1 MKIGVAKEIKE
12 FENRV
17 ALTPNNAK
25 ILVDDGHEVVFETG
39 AGEGSNFP
47 DSEYEEAGVTIVD
60 DPVKVWESE
69 MVMKVKEP
77 LKSEYK
83 YFHDGLILFTYLHLA
98 PELELTKELMDSNVT
113 AVAYETMEEDGS
125 LPLLTPMSEV
135 AGRSAVQLGAQFLEK
150 TYGGKGILLGSV
162 PGVDRGNVT
171 IIGGGVVGLNSA
183 KIANGLGA
191 NVTIL
196 DVDPGRLA
204 ELEDIF
210 NGNVQTLMSN
220 SENIAAS
227 VKEAD
232 LVIAGVLIAG
242 AKAPVLVT
250 EEMVKTM
257 TPGSV
262 IVDIAIDQGGNVET
276 STHSTTHNDP
286 VYEKHGVLHYA
297 VANVPGAVPRT
308 STKALTNVTVKYARQ
323 IAEKGFQQSALD
335 NHTILT
341 GANTYK
347 GKLTNKAVAE
357 SQNREYTDVNTLLN

>member
-12 FENRV
+12 LENRV
-17 ALTPNNAK
+17 ALTPSNVK
-25 ILVDDGHEVVFETG
+25 ILVDDGHDIVIEKS

-47 DSEYEEAGVTIVD
+47 DSEYEEAGATIVS
-60 DPVKVWESE
+60 DPAKVWKSE

-77 LKSEYK
+77 MKSEYK
-83 YFHDGLILFTYLHLA
+83 YFYDGLILFTYFHLA
-98 PELELTKELMDSNVT
+98 SEPELTKELMDSNVT
-113 AVAYETMEEDGS
+113 AVAYETMYKDGS

-150 TYGGKGILLGSV
+150 TYGGKGVLLGAV

-196 DVDPGRLA
+196 DVDPDRLG

-210 NGNVQTLMSN
+210 GGQIQTLMSN
-220 SENIAAS
+220 PENIAQS
-227 VKEAD
+227 VKSAD
-232 LVIAGVLIAG
+232 LVIAGVLIPG
-242 AKAPVLVT
+242 SKAPVLIT
-250 EEMVKTM
+250 EDMVKTM
-257 TPGSV
+257 DPGSV

-276 STHSTTHNDP
+276 SSHATTHNNP
-286 VYEKHGVLHYA
+286 VYEKHGILHYT

-308 STKALTNVTVKYARQ
+308 STKALTNVTVHYARQ
-323 IAEKGFQQSALD
+323 IAQKGIEQAASDD
-335 NHTILT
+335 NTILT
-341 GANTYK
+341 GINTYE
-347 GKLTNKAVAE
+347 GQLTNKAVAE
-357 SQNREYTDVNTLLN
+357 SQEREYTDVTTLLN